1 MIGSFIKTEDWPRIV
16 LEQENSNMYFN
27 KLTSKVI
34 EVVQSLVVKDFNR
47 WQCVTLFSKKIIM
60 IVID

>member
-34 EVVQSLVVKDFNR
+34 EVVQSLVVKVFNR